1 VLIGTAAAITMLDLN
16 SNIEPLESSLKCN
29 VSVDVQNNRLVADGA
44 VAGGCIWPLRVD
56 RKLLHA
62 LFREPEENPRAARCR
77 FGICHGL
84 ETLKF
89 GGREDMFTV
98 SLTVQHS
105 RLL

>member
-1 VLIGTAAAITMLDLN
+1 MLDLS

-29 VSVDVQNNRLVADGA
+29 VSVDVLNNRLVADGA
-44 VAGGCIWPLRVD
+44 VAGGCIWCSRVD

-62 LFREPEENPRAARCR
+62 FFRESEGNPRAAGCR
-77 FGICHGL
+77 FGICHGV

-89 GGREDMFTV
+89 GGREDVLAV
-98 SLTVQHS
+98 SLTTQHA